1 MDGNENRPMEA
12 RVKLVL
18 FAGDR
23 FFGPGI
29 CELLEHIRET
39 GSIQA
44 AAGRMKMSYTKAW
57 RILNRVESAMGTQL
71 VTRVS
76 GGRHGGSSRLTEA
89 GDRAVRAYRDMELAL
104 SRTADALLNAHREM
118 FEAKGE
124 RDDLPR

>member
-1 MDGNENRPMEA
+1 MGVEEWTTG
-12 RVKLVL
+12 VKLTL
-18 FAGDR
+18 WDGEA
-23 FFGPGI
+23 FFGPGV
-29 CELLEHIRET
+29 CELLEGIREK

-44 AAGRMKMSYTKAW
+44 AAAGMKMSYTKAW

-76 GGRHGGSSRLTEA
+76 GGRHGGSSRLTEV
-89 GDRAVRAYRDMELAL
+89 GERAVRAYRDMELAL

-118 FEAKGE
+118 FEARGE